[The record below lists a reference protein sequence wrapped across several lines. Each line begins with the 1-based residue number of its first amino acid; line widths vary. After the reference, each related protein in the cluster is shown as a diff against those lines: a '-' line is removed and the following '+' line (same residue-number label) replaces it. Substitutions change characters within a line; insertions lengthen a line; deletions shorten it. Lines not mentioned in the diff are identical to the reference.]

1 MEISATG
8 RARTWR
14 RMEKEEEEMKKNQVN
29 QNESRNG

>member
-1 MEISATG
+1 MEIFATG

-14 RMEKEEEEMKKNQVN
+14 RMGKEEEMKKNQVN